1 MLPRYNTMKSYFPVF
16 IPLVMMMM
24 LPVPVETQQFE
35 GYIDIKIT
43 IPDLA
48 GETEESIQR
57 FYIKL
62 PKIRIELLDELSDMI
77 VLVDNATQM
86 SYTLDTQTKR
96 YSETAF
102 SEMFDD
108 YPDETD
114 GTEPGFRLEKTG
126 RNQTIRGYE
135 AELFEVRFTDTEQE
149 MYDRIEVWVTARLG
163 TLFKELIQGTQSG
176 SNLSISWQSTI
187 SELGLFPLI
196 TRTFYGDTILETT
209 EVVQIHPQQLAA
221 NMFEIPAD
229 YQLIDKR

>member
-1 MLPRYNTMKSYFPVF
+1 MKSYFPVF
-16 IPLVMMMM
+16 ILLVLMLM
-24 LPVPVETQQFE
+24 LPVPIEAQQFE
-35 GYIDIKIT
+35 GFIDIKIT

-57 FYIKL
+57 LYIKI

-126 RNQTIRGYE
+126 RKQTIRGYE

-176 SNLSISWQSTI
+176 SNLSVSWQSTI

-196 TRTFYGDTILETT
+196 TRTYYGDTILETT
-209 EVVQIHPQQLAA
+209 EVVQIHPQQLASD
-221 NMFEIPAD
+221 MFEIPAD